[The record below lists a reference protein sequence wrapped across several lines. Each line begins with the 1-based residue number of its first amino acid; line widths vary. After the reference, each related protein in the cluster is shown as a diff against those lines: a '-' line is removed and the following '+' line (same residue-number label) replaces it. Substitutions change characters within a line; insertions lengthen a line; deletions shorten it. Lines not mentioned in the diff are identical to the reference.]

1 MSVILENIY
10 LKFAYFKED
19 NYIKKIRKIVMTF
32 ILTSALY
39 TCVLPTS
46 IVHATEFPVAFRA
59 SNPYPEHSWI
69 NLGTITLDS
78 VTINN
83 AIDVRSVFLT
93 VLGGIVGS
101 NFGAIGATLVS
112 SVSALVNKGHTKFYI
127 RLTQYVSTDYQW
139 HYYSYT
145 VYEDA
150 KCTKKVGSYTSQK
163 WKDRYARKLMELGL
177 SMLSLS

>member
-1 MSVILENIY
+1 
-10 LKFAYFKED
+10 
-19 NYIKKIRKIVMTF
+19 MTF

-69 NLGTITLDS
+69 NLGTITLDP

-112 SVSALVNKGHTKFYI
+112 SVSALVNKG
-127 RLTQYVSTDYQW
+127 DYQW

>member
-1 MSVILENIY
+1 MHE
-10 LKFAYFKED
+10 
-19 NYIKKIRKIVMTF
+19 KISKIVMTF

-59 SNPYPEHSWI
+59 SNPYPGHSWI
-69 NLGTITLDS
+69 NLGTITLDP

-177 SMLSLS
+177 TMLSLS

>member
-19 NYIKKIRKIVMTF
+19 NYIKKISKIVMTF

-69 NLGTITLDS
+69 NLGTITLD
-78 VTINN
+78 
-83 AIDVRSVFLT
+83 
-93 VLGGIVGS
+93 
-101 NFGAIGATLVS
+101 
-112 SVSALVNKGHTKFYI
+112 
-127 RLTQYVSTDYQW
+127 
-139 HYYSYT
+139 
-145 VYEDA
+145 
-150 KCTKKVGSYTSQK
+150 
-163 WKDRYARKLMELGL
+163 
-177 SMLSLS
+177 LSLIHI